1 MSKIAPIFFLL
12 FLFSACA
19 KKSEDAATA
28 FKLWSGSE
36 PKGITVRHGS
46 YSRSPHFTLE
56 YTVYLDLKTSKNWID
71 AFKKENNLQLET
83 SKKIILPENAPDWF
97 EPKIGFTTYTRKDG
111 QGSLYF
117 FNEKTDEVLLYE
129 IQL

>member
-12 FLFSACA
+12 LLFSACA

-28 FKLWSGSE
+28 FKLWSLSE
-36 PKGITVRHGS
+36 PKGIKVNHGQ
-46 YSRSPHFTLE
+46 YWRSAHFTLE
-56 YTVYLDLKTSKNWID
+56 YIVYLDLKASKNWIKN
-71 AFKKENNLQLET
+71 FKSQNNLQLET
-83 SKKIILPENAPDWF
+83 SKKIILPEDAPDWF
-97 EPKIGFTTYTRKDG
+97 EPKIGFTTYTRKDR

-117 FNEKTDEVLLYE
+117 FNEETDEVLLYE